1 MHIGVSSSKSL
12 IIVFNVLLV
21 LLINGEKT
29 MKSNKIVIIALIALI
44 VAVVSIGS
52 VSAGLFDF
60 LGGNS
65 NATDNSLDGKE
76 INLAA
81 AASLKNVFD
90 DKLIPMFQQKY
101 PGVKVTPTYASS
113 GDLQTQIEN
122 GLETDVFMSA
132 ANKQM
137 NALVEKD
144 LIDNNT
150 NLQFLENKVVLIVP
164 ADSNSNISSFDDLK
178 NVEGNIAIGDPESV
192 PAGQYAQEVL
202 NNTGI
207 WDDVESK
214 LSLGTDVTAVLNQVA
229 QGSAECG
236 IVYATDAKSTDDVKV
251 ICEAPEDALKTP
263 VIYPVAAIKDAKD
276 ADAAQKFLDF
286 LQTKEAKDI
295 FVEYG
300 FTIHE

>member
-1 MHIGVSSSKSL
+1 MKSMKKLL
-12 IIVFNVLLV
+12 IAV
-21 LLINGEKT
+21 LLIA
-29 MKSNKIVIIALIALI
+29 V
-44 VAVVSIGS
+44 VAVSIGS

-60 LGGNS
+60 MGGNT
-65 NATDNSLDGKE
+65 TDVDLNGQE
-76 INLAA
+76 VHLAA

-90 DKLIPMFQQKY
+90 DKLIPMFEEKY

-137 NALVEKD
+137 DALVEED
-144 LIDNNT
+144 IIDNDT

-164 ADSNSNISSFDDLK
+164 ADSDSNISSFEDLK
-178 NVEGNIAIGDPESV
+178 DVEGNIAIGDPESV
-192 PAGQYAQEVL
+192 PAGQYAQQVL

-251 ICEAPEDALKTP
+251 ICNASEDSLDTP
-263 VIYPVAAIKDAKD
+263 VIYPIASLKNSTDSNATSA
-276 ADAAQKFLDF
+276 FMDF
-286 LQTKEAKDI
+286 LQTQEAKDV
-295 FVEYG
+295 FVDYG
-300 FTIHE
+300 FTLHE

>member
-1 MHIGVSSSKSL
+1 MTYLKRRI
-12 IIVFNVLLV
+12 
-21 LLINGEKT
+21 T
-29 MKSNKIVIIALIALI
+29 MKSMKKLLLVAILL
-44 VAVVSIGS
+44 AVVVVSVGS
-52 VSAGLFDF
+52 CSAGWFDF
-60 LGGNS
+60 MSGGNS
-65 NATDNSLDGKE
+65 TDTSLDGQE
-76 INLAA
+76 VNLAA

-90 DKLIPMFQQKY
+90 DKLIPMFEEKY

-137 NALVEKD
+137 NALVDKGI
-144 LIDNNT
+144 IDNAT

-164 ADSNSNISSFDDLK
+164 ADSDSNISSFDDLK

-192 PAGQYAQEVL
+192 PAGQYAKEVL

-229 QGSAECG
+229 QGSADCG

-251 ICEAPEDALKTP
+251 ICEAPEDALDTP
-263 VIYPVAAIKDAKD
+263 VIYPIAAIKDTNDTD
-276 ADAAQKFLDF
+276 ATNAFMDF
-286 LQTKEAKDI
+286 LQTQEAKDI

-300 FTIHE
+300 FTLHE

>member
-1 MHIGVSSSKSL
+1 MKSMKKL
-12 IIVFNVLLV
+12 
-21 LLINGEKT
+21 LLIA
-29 MKSNKIVIIALIALI
+29 VLA
-44 VAVVSIGS
+44 AVVIVSVGS
-52 VSAGLFDF
+52 VSAGFFDF
-60 LGGNS
+60 LGGDSNS
-65 NATDNSLDGKE
+65 TDTSLDGKE
-76 INLAA
+76 VNLAA

-90 DKLIPMFQQKY
+90 DKLIPMFEKQY

-137 NALVEKD
+137 DALVEKGI
-144 LIDNNT
+144 IDNST

-192 PAGQYAQEVL
+192 PAGQYAKEVL

-207 WDDVESK
+207 WNDVESK

-251 ICEAPEDALKTP
+251 ICEAPEDALDTP
-263 VIYPVAAIKDAKD
+263 VIYPIAAIKDTNDTD
-276 ADAAQKFLDF
+276 ATNKFMDF
-286 LQTKEAKDI
+286 LQTKEAKDV

-300 FTIHE
+300 FTLHE

>member
-1 MHIGVSSSKSL
+1 MKSMKKILFATILLAVVVVSVSSC
-12 IIVFNVLLV
+12 
-21 LLINGEKT
+21 
-29 MKSNKIVIIALIALI
+29 
-44 VAVVSIGS
+44 
-52 VSAGLFDF
+52 SAGLFDF
-60 LGGNS
+60 LGGDSS
-65 NATDNSLDGKE
+65 NVDLNGQE
-76 INLAA
+76 VNLAA

-90 DKLIPMFQQKY
+90 DKLIPMFEEKY
-101 PGVKVTPTYASS
+101 PGVTVTPTYASS

-137 NALVEKD
+137 NALVEED
-144 LIDNNT
+144 IIDNDT

-164 ADSNSNISSFDDLK
+164 ADSDSNISSFDDLK
-178 NVEGNIAIGDPESV
+178 DVEGNIAIGDPESV

-229 QGSAECG
+229 QGSADCG
-236 IVYATDAKSTDDVKV
+236 IVYSTDAKSTDDVKV
-251 ICEAPEDALKTP
+251 VCEAPEDALDTP
-263 VIYPVAAIKDAKD
+263 VIYPVAALKDTNDTD
-276 ADAAQKFLDF
+276 ATNAFMDF
-286 LQTKEAKDI
+286 LQSQEAKDV

-300 FTIHE
+300 FTLHE

>member
-1 MHIGVSSSKSL
+1 
-12 IIVFNVLLV
+12 
-21 LLINGEKT
+21 
-29 MKSNKIVIIALIALI
+29 MKSNKIVFIALIALI
-44 VAVVSIGS
+44 IAVVSVGS

-65 NATDNSLDGKE
+65 NSTDTSLDGKE
-76 INLAA
+76 VNLAA

-90 DKLIPMFQQKY
+90 DKLIPMFQDKY

-137 NALVEKD
+137 NALAEKG
-144 LIDNNT
+144 IVDNST

-178 NVEGNIAIGDPESV
+178 NVKGNIAIGDPESV

-207 WDDVESK
+207 WSDVESK
-214 LSLGTDVTAVLNQVA
+214 LSLGKDVTEVLNQVA

-251 ICEAPEDALKTP
+251 ICEAPEDALNTP
-263 VIYPVAAIKDAKD
+263 VIYPIASIKDTNDTD
-276 ADAAQKFLDF
+276 ATNAFMDF
-286 LQTKEAKDI
+286 LQTKEAKDV

-300 FTIHE
+300 FTLHE

>member
-1 MHIGVSSSKSL
+1 MLYFFFMFDMKLSDLYIL
-12 IIVFNVLLV
+12 IQEDL
-21 LLINGEKT
+21 T
-29 MKSNKIVIIALIALI
+29 MKTNKIAIVAIIAII

-52 VSAGLFDF
+52 CSAGLFDF

-65 NATDNSLDGKE
+65 TDTSLDGQE
-76 INLAA
+76 VNLAA
-81 AASLKNVFD
+81 AASLKNVYD
-90 DKLIPMFQQKY
+90 EKLIPMFEEKY

-137 NALVEKD
+137 DALVEKGI
-144 LIDNNT
+144 IDNDT

-178 NVEGNIAIGDPESV
+178 DVEGNIAIGDPESV
-192 PAGQYAQEVL
+192 PAGQYAKEVL

-229 QGSAECG
+229 QGSADCG

-251 ICEAPEDALKTP
+251 VCEAPEDALDTP
-263 VIYPVAAIKDAKD
+263 VIYPVAAIKDTNDTD
-276 ADAAQKFLDF
+276 ATKAFMDF
-286 LQTKEAKDI
+286 LQTKEAKDV
-295 FVEYG
+295 FVDYG

>member
-1 MHIGVSSSKSL
+1 MKSMKK
-12 IIVFNVLLV
+12 VLLV
-21 LLINGEKT
+21 AIL
-29 MKSNKIVIIALIALI
+29 A
-44 VAVVSIGS
+44 AVVIASVGS

-60 LGGNS
+60 MGGNS
-65 NATDNSLDGKE
+65 TDTSLDGQE
-76 INLAA
+76 VNLAA
-81 AASLKNVFD
+81 AASLKNVYD
-90 DKLIPMFQQKY
+90 EKLIPMFEEKY
-101 PGVKVTPTYASS
+101 QGVKVTPTYASS

-137 NALVEKD
+137 DALVEEGI
-144 LIDNNT
+144 IDNST

-164 ADSNSNISSFDDLK
+164 ADSNSTISSFDDLK

-263 VIYPVAAIKDAKD
+263 VIYPVAAIKDTNDTD
-276 ADAAQKFLDF
+276 ATNAFMDF
-286 LQTKEAKDI
+286 LQTKEAKDV

-300 FTIHE
+300 FSIHK